1 MGKQL
6 RMEKRAKKEEGK
18 GKKGRK
24 QGARVM
30 EGTEVTLPAQIKLS
44 QLIPD
49 TVGDYYYY
57 QGGLT
62 TPTCDEVVLWT
73 NYMAT
78 IPISEAQLA
87 KFRVLVDSTGTSLND
102 NYRPPQ
108 PLNARTIYMSKAAEP
123 KPVVAGGGG
132 LDIVGAGVMAAVIT
146 AIASV
151 FLPKKTSDT
160 LARQRLS
167 EAEERLRQGQTY
179 WEY

>member
-30 EGTEVTLPAQIKLS
+30 EGTPVTLPAQIKLS

-62 TPTCDEVVLWT
+62 TPTCDELVLWT
-73 NYMAT
+73 NYMGT

-151 FLPKKTSDT
+151 FLPPQQTN
-160 LARQRLS
+160 ARQRLS
-167 EAEERLRQGQTY
+167 EAEERLRQGQTSWDY
-179 WEY
+179 